1 MPLTEDDVRRAALAL
16 PAVEEHPHFGIPS
29 FRLRTSPS
37 ATAML
42 ATLPG
47 DGHAHVFVDEEAAR
61 AAEAEVPGCELC
73 WWGKRVTG
81 VRVDLAV
88 AAPAE
93 VEEFLTDAWLRRAS
107 ARLRT
112 ANPEVGRP

>member
-1 MPLTEDDVRRAALAL
+1 LTEDDVRAAALRL
-16 PAVEEHPHFGIPS
+16 PAVAEHPHFGIPS

-47 DGHAHVFVDEEAAR
+47 DGHAHVFVDDEAAR
-61 AAEAEVPGCELC
+61 AAAAEVPGELC
-73 WWGKRVTG
+73 WWGKRITG
-81 VRVDLAV
+81 VRIDLAAV
-88 AAPAE
+88 EPA
-93 VEEFLTDAWLRRAS
+93 VVTEFLADAWLRRAP

-112 ANPEVGRP
+112 AHPEVGSA